1 MCVGRYAAEL
11 EQKVDTMTN
20 SGDLKSQ
27 FFTITP
33 AAPMAPTLELVV
45 KSLDFM
51 VMPSAQNAQA
61 LGSVYASEGR
71 DSTDLGAYFAK
82 NRVATGGPSAGVGM
96 AKR

>member
-1 MCVGRYAAEL
+1 
-11 EQKVDTMTN
+11 MTN

-33 AAPMAPTLELVV
+33 AAPMAPTAALLEN
-45 KSLDFM
+45 SLNFM
-51 VMPSAQNAQA
+51 VAPTAQNAQA
-61 LGSVYASEGR
+61 LGSVYATEGR
-71 DSTDLGAYFAK
+71 DTTDLGAYFAK